1 MTATWQAGRR
11 VPGTRAVAAGAA
23 ADPAAAGAAV
33 DGDADRAVTELYAAY
48 YRPLV
53 QLAALLVGETATAE
67 DVVQD
72 SFVAMR
78 AHWRRLRDSGKAA
91 AYLRQCVV
99 NRSRSVLRRQ
109 RVAGRNARQLLPD
122 MPSAEEGALA
132 LLERSAV
139 VAALHALPARQREV
153 VVLRYYADLSGPQIA
168 SVMGITQGSV
178 KSHHWRALQTLRSV
192 LGREEAAASGVTAS
206 LHLPGSA
213 PAPHRSRAADLADR

>member
-1 MTATWQAGRR
+1 MTATWQAGSL

-23 ADPAAAGAAV
+23 ADPAAAGAAA
-33 DGDADRAVTELYAAY
+33 DGDADRAVTALYAAY

-109 RVAGRNARQLLPD
+109 RVADRNARQLLPD

-139 VAALHALPARQREV
+139 VAALHELPARQREV

-178 KSHHWRALQTLRSV
+178 KSHHARALQALRRV
-192 LGREEAAASGVTAS
+192 LGREEAAASGAVAS
-206 LHLPGSA
+206 PHLLGSA
-213 PAPHRSRAADLADR
+213 PTARPVPARHL

>member
-1 MTATWQAGRR
+1 MTATWQAGRH

-23 ADPAAAGAAV
+23 ADPAAAGAAA
-33 DGDADRAVTELYAAY
+33 DGDADRAVTALYAVY

-109 RVAGRNARQLLPD
+109 RVASRNARQLLPD

-139 VAALHALPARQREV
+139 VAALHALPASSARWWCC
-153 VVLRYYADLSGPQIA
+153 
-168 SVMGITQGSV
+168 GITPTCPGP
-178 KSHHWRALQTLRSV
+178 RSP
-192 LGREEAAASGVTAS
+192 R
-206 LHLPGSA
+206 
-213 PAPHRSRAADLADR
+213 

>member
-1 MTATWQAGRR
+1 MTATWQAGRH
-11 VPGTRAVAAGAA
+11 VPGSKAVAAGAA
-23 ADPAAAGAAV
+23 ADPAAAGAAA

-53 QLAALLVGETATAE
+53 QLATLLVGETATAE

-72 SFVAMR
+72 SFMAMR

-99 NRSRSVLRRQ
+99 NRSRSVLRHH
-109 RVAGRNARQLLPD
+109 RVADRNARQLLPD

-139 VAALHALPARQREV
+139 VAALHALPAKQREV

-178 KSHHWRALQTLRSV
+178 KSHHWRGLQALRRA
-192 LGREEAAASGVTAS
+192 LGREEAAASGAAAS
-206 LHLPGSA
+206 SHLPGCV
-213 PAPHRSRAADLADR
+213 PAARPVPARRL

>member
-1 MTATWQAGRR
+1 MTATWQAGRHR
-11 VPGTRAVAAGAA
+11 QRTKAVAADAAADPATAGAA
-23 ADPAAAGAAV
+23 ADR
-33 DGDADRAVTELYAAY
+33 DADGAVTELYAAY

-53 QLAALLVGETATAE
+53 QLAVLLVGERATAE

-72 SFVAMR
+72 SFVAMHAR
-78 AHWRRLRDSGKAA
+78 WHSLRDSGKAA

-109 RVAGRNARQLLPD
+109 RVADRNARQSLPD
-122 MPSAEEGALA
+122 MPSAEEGALT
-132 LLERSAV
+132 LLGRSAV

-178 KSHHWRALQTLRSV
+178 KSHHARALETLRSA
-192 LGREEAAASGVTAS
+192 LGR
-206 LHLPGSA
+206 
-213 PAPHRSRAADLADR
+213 

>member
-1 MTATWQAGRR
+1 MTATWQAGRH
-11 VPGTRAVAAGAA
+11 VPGKKAVAAGAA
-23 ADPAAAGAAV
+23 ADPAAAGAAA

-99 NRSRSVLRRQ
+99 NGSRSVLRRQ
-109 RVAGRNARQLLPD
+109 RVADRNARQLLPD

-178 KSHHWRALQTLRSV
+178 KSHHARALQALRRV
-192 LGREEAAASGVTAS
+192 LGREEAAASGAAAS
-206 LHLPGSA
+206 PHLPGSV
-213 PAPHRSRAADLADR
+213 PAARPVPARRL